1 MKKVILILAISIL
14 GLNCLFSQ
22 VAININGVAPDA
34 SAMLE
39 VTSDS
44 KGILIPRLSS
54 AQRIG
59 ITTPAN
65 GLMVF
70 DTDTKSFWY
79 YDEGAS
85 TPVWTQIISSNNNS
99 ELSDADG
106 DTKIQVE
113 ESSDEDII
121 HFDMGGKEYFNM
133 YKGRLN
139 INNTGNSVFIGNYA
153 GIKDDLTDNN
163 STFLGYSAGMENTSG
178 DYNTAVG
185 GRALYQ
191 NTTGDDN
198 VAIGNDAMITN
209 TLGGGNTAIG
219 VRSLEDNTKG
229 YYNVAVGYFSLNNNI
244 ESNSNTAVG
253 RYSLYSHKRNDDN
266 TAIGTHS
273 LANDTSG
280 YANTAVGSYSLRS
293 NINGDK
299 NTALGYG
306 ALWSSEGA
314 DENTA
319 VGYNALTNSTAG
331 NNTAMGSHSLYY
343 STSGNRNTAL
353 GYKSS
358 YYNTTG
364 SYNTSVGDS
373 SLYSNTEGFLNTAI
387 GHAAMYANTTTWH
400 SVAIGTAAM
409 KNTNGGADN
418 TAVGDS
424 ALFTNVSGS
433 YNTALGNSALQGNI
447 GSRNTAVGGDA
458 LKSNSGTVN
467 TALGYQALLKNATGY
482 FNVGIGGYTLKDNTN
497 GYSNTVIGYN
507 SGQGIVTGDNNT
519 IIGAGVTGL
528 SSDLNNNII
537 IADGEGNQ
545 RIRIL
550 SDGKVGIG
558 TTTPDTKLNVY
569 SASAA
574 EPIAHFQSDDDV
586 AIRINGQGGESYVEI
601 QNDDTGTGNS
611 WKFGVND
618 VDKVSIQ
625 YGSAGSMNSDTE
637 GLKIST
643 AGYVYKPK
651 MPYFLVF
658 GNTTVVSTGSATGVN
673 VDFDTEKFDNG
684 NNFDLTTNKFTAPVK
699 GIYTFSWDIQH
710 DDGQD
715 MGGGLGYFVPGYL
728 VTSDGS
734 TSEAHPLDYQ
744 ETSDKNAY
752 SMSVI
757 IELNSGEQV
766 WVRSFAFDDFEITA
780 SQFSGYLV
788 TALE

>member
-1 MKKVILILAISIL
+1 MKKLLFLFAILFGIYSSA
-14 GLNCLFSQ
+14 NSQ
-22 VAININGVAPDA
+22 VAINNDGTTANTTAILDVK
-34 SAMLE
+34 S
-39 VTSDS
+39 TS
-44 KGILIPRLSS
+44 KGMLVPRLTSL
-54 AQRIG
+54 QRTG

-79 YDEGAS
+79 YDGGAS

-106 DTKIQVE
+106 DTKISVQ
-113 ESSDEDII
+113 ESWDDDVIR
-121 HFDMGGKEYFNM
+121 FDMGGTEYFTMEN
-133 YKGRLN
+133 GRLEV
-139 INNTGNSVFIGNYA
+139 NNTGQSVFMGYQAGVNDDLSNNDNAFVGYRSGASNTTGEDNVAFGYRTLFNNQTGGSNSAFGSNSLYDNVGHYNTAIGARTLEDNATGNY
-153 GIKDDLTDNN
+153 
-163 STFLGYSAGMENTSG
+163 NTAIGALSMYQSKATVG
-178 DYNTAVG
+178 NTAVG
-185 GRALYQ
+185 AYSLREHKR
-191 NTTGDDN
+191 NN
-198 VAIGNDAMITN
+198 N
-209 TLGGGNTAIG
+209 NTAIG
-219 VRSLEDNTKG
+219 ME
-229 YYNVAVGYFSLNNNI
+229 AMFS
-244 ESNSNTAVG
+244 
-253 RYSLYSHKRNDDN
+253 
-266 TAIGTHS
+266 
-273 LANDTSG
+273 DTSG
-280 YANTAVGSYSLRS
+280 SYNTAVGSYSLRS
-293 NINGDK
+293 NINGSK

-306 ALWSSEGA
+306 ALYSSEGA

-319 VGYNALTNSTAG
+319 VGYYALSNSAAG

-343 STSGNRNTAL
+343 NSDGNRNTAI

-358 YYNTTG
+358 YSNTNG

-467 TALGYQALLKNATGY
+467 TGVGYQSLLKNSTGY
-482 FNVGIGGYTLKDNTN
+482 FNVGVGGYTLKDNTV
-497 GYSNTVIGYN
+497 GYSNTVVGYN
-507 SGQGIVTGDNNT
+507 SGQGIITGDNNT

-545 RIRIL
+545 RIRVL

-586 AIRINGQGGESYVEI
+586 AIRVNGQGGESYVEI

-611 WKFGVND
+611 WKLGVND
-618 VDKVSIQ
+618 NTALSLQ
-625 YGSAGSMNSDTE
+625 YGTAGTMNSNTE

-658 GNTTVVSTGSATGVN
+658 GNTTVISTGSATGAN

-715 MGGGLGYFVPGYL
+715 MGGGLGYFIPGYL

-734 TSEAHPLDYQ
+734 TSEAYPLDYQ

-752 SMSVI
+752 SMSAI
-757 IELNSGEQV
+757 IELNSGEQA
-766 WVRSFAFDDFEITA
+766 WVRSFAFDDFEIIA